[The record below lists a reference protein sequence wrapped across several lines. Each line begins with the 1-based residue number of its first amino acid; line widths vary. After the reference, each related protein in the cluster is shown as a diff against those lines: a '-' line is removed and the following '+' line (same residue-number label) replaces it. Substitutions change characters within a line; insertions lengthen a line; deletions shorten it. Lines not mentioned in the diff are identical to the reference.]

1 MLVANPMCKGQ
12 GIGSILVN
20 FAKEVAKANGANKMQ
35 LELLVPTEFSQPNK
49 VFLKNW
55 YTRIGYRKVAEHSVD
70 FVHDG
75 LSTLLKTGCV
85 AEIYH
90 KVL

>member
-1 MLVANPMCKGQ
+1 
-12 GIGSILVN
+12 
-20 FAKEVAKANGANKMQ
+20 MQ